1 MKNLSISTILF
12 FIALLSFTRC
22 NEKGFPEA
30 SYPRIV
36 ALPVTD
42 VSPEGAAFH
51 ARTVQPGT
59 DEVINRGFV
68 WGTDEGVTIANGEW
82 IEVGAGDGDFDA
94 RVSSGLVNGVT
105 YYVKAFVKTKTM
117 LAYSAFVSFV
127 SDGSFPPEI
136 NSISPSTGAY
146 RDTVTIQ
153 GARFSHISGNNK
165 VMFGDVNA
173 PVIKNTESLIQC
185 TVPTGIGNKPLH
197 ITVKVGTGTA
207 QSTDFFTLK
216 TPVIT
221 AFAPTIG
228 TFGDQVTITGSNF
241 GSSIYDNEVTF
252 GTYSA
257 EVISA
262 SAEKIIVKVPSSI
275 REKNNIISVN
285 LGGFKVEAPSAFAIA
300 APSITGLSISA
311 AKSGDAVTITG
322 LNFNPEPG
330 ASKVTLAGYDATV
343 ENVTA
348 TSIRFVIPVGVYDSR
363 SLYPE
368 VTVAEQT
375 AVSPQELQLHDLWIR
390 RSGIP
395 DGVARKRGIAFSI
408 NGEVYAGLGT
418 DYSNDVWRYSPLTNT
433 WTAVA
438 PFPGGA
444 RFGAVAFAIGNF
456 GYVGLGSNGETDFWR
471 YDPSTNNWAAI
482 SSFPKT
488 SSQSVA
494 LACNGNGYVVI
505 SAETDNFW
513 EYNPATNTWTKKADC
528 STIALPDNVPAT
540 GFTIDK
546 DVYIYSSHTSGA
558 QSLVSRYNTLS
569 ATWSPVAST
578 GDISTTYGETGFAI
592 GGKGY
597 IKTTYN
603 TLAYNPSG
611 NTWRSI
617 DDPNLMGYRF
627 YSVAAQANNK
637 IYFGFGENNYDWWE
651 FDPSFE

>member
-1 MKNLSISTILF
+1 MA
-12 FIALLSFTRC
+12 ALLSFTQC
-22 NEKGFPEA
+22 NEKGFSEA

-42 VSPEGAAFH
+42 VSPEGAVFH

-82 IEVGAGDGDFDA
+82 IEVGPGDGDFDA
-94 RVSSGLVNGVT
+94 QVTSGLVNGTT
-105 YYVKAFVKTKTM
+105 YYVKGFTKTKKM
-117 LAYSAFVSFV
+117 LAYSTFVSFV

-136 NSISPSTGAY
+136 NSISPMTATY

-153 GARFSHISGNNK
+153 GSRFSHISGNNK

-173 PVIKNTESLIQC
+173 PVIKSSESLILC
-185 TVPTGIGNKPLH
+185 TVPTGIDNKAVH
-197 ITVKVGTGTA
+197 ITVKVGTGTT
-207 QSTDFFTLK
+207 QSKELFTLK

-221 AFAPTIG
+221 SFTPATG
-228 TFGDQVTITGSNF
+228 TFGDQVTIVGSNF
-241 GSSIYDNEVTF
+241 GSSIYDNEVKF

-257 EVISA
+257 EVVSA
-262 SAEKIIVKVPSSI
+262 SGDKIIVKVPSSI

-285 LGGFKVEAPSAFAIA
+285 LGGAKVEASSAFTIA
-300 APSITGLSISA
+300 APLITGLSTLGV
-311 AKSGDAVTITG
+311 KSGNAVTITG

-330 ASKVTLAGYDATV
+330 ASKVLMAGFEATV

-348 TSIRFVIPVGVYDSR
+348 TSIRFVVPALAYDSR

-375 AVSPQELQLHDLWIR
+375 AVSPQELQLRDLWIR

-395 DGVARKRGIAFSI
+395 GAVARKRGVAFAI
-408 NGEVYAGLGT
+408 NSDVFVALGT
-418 DYSNDVWRYSPLTNT
+418 YDTNDVWRYSPSTNT
-433 WTAVA
+433 WTEVA

-444 RFGAVAFAIGNF
+444 RLGAVAFAIGNF
-456 GYVGLGSNGETDFWR
+456 GYVGLGNNGGTDFWR
-471 YDPSTNNWAAI
+471 YDPSTNKWTAI
-482 SSFPKT
+482 SNFPIN
-488 SSQSVA
+488 SNQSVG
-494 LACNGNGYVVI
+494 LSSNGKGYVVI
-505 SAETDNFW
+505 STESDNFW
-513 EYNPATNTWTKKADC
+513 EYNPAGNTWAKKADC
-528 STIALPDNVPAT
+528 STITLPGEGPAT

-546 DVYIYSSHTSGA
+546 DVYIYQSHASGV
-558 QSLVSRYNTLS
+558 QSLVSRYNTVS
-569 ATWSPVAST
+569 ATWSLVASP
-578 GDISTTYGETGFAI
+578 GDMSTVSGETGFAI

-597 IKTTYN
+597 IKNAYYTFE
-603 TLAYNPSG
+603 YNPSV
-611 NTWRSI
+611 NTWRTI
-617 DDPNLMGYRF
+617 DDPIMMGYRF

-651 FDPSFE
+651 FDPSYE